1 MSNAPDMVG
10 NLEALASWHADTS
23 AECRES
29 DENTIRAFHLMA
41 ANTLRRAAKLIDVG
55 NAVTRALADR
65 FAFELRGWLSRREWD
80 EVLAR
85 NAREPADS
93 AVCHSHDFCDANMAM
108 DEAFAV
114 VVGRTPDTGS
124 DADAKLWSAAWADAK
139 RRYLTGRKP

>member
-1 MSNAPDMVG
+1 MSAPDMVAF
-10 NLEALASWHADTS
+10 LDALAEWHANQS
-23 AECRES
+23 AECRGY
-29 DENTIRAFHLMA
+29 DEAAQRAHHLTA
-41 ANTLRRAAKLIDVG
+41 ACQLRRAARVIDVG
-55 NAVTRALADR
+55 NAIARALADR